1 MTVVVSV
8 AAGGC
13 VVEDDGV
20 DSKTITP
27 KPEKQAIRFG
37 SLHIFLYN
45 RYQYHHRHRHR
56 RPRYR
61 HRSSSMSSSVVDRR
75 PYYIQQYLLI
85 VGGIL
90 IINFLIEIVNKRS

>member
-37 SLHIFLYN
+37 SLHIFCITVISIIIAIVTVALVIVIG
-45 RYQYHHRHRHR
+45 R
-56 RPRYR
+56 RQCRL
-61 HRSSSMSSSVVDRR
+61 RSSIGV
-75 PYYIQQYLLI
+75 
-85 VGGIL
+85 L
-90 IINFLIEIVNKRS
+90 IIFNSTYSLSAVS